1 MKRFTFMLAGVLCA
15 SASFAT
21 DYYVS
26 VEGSGVKDGSSWEN
40 AIAFTEMYSNINTKY
55 QNGDVFY
62 FQGGTYV
69 PSDAKGITKGYTF
82 IGGFPSTMKGTNHEL
97 PSYPSVTPTVFNG
110 EKTKS
115 GLLTFGTDVKS
126 GWSVTSSIRIQG
138 IEFTGVSIVKGGT
151 NQSALK
157 LIRCKDVQVENC
169 RFYEN
174 VSEADKTVGDTGGP
188 ASLSVSSIIVFKNCQ
203 FFNNSS
209 KGRGGAVKLKGT
221 VKNVGETTFDGCLF
235 KENSVGYMGSAIF
248 MNHGKKMNIVNTII
262 EGNNATDESGELGA
276 VFIVTPGDYNNMLRI
291 ANSTIAGNK
300 GGAQVVGR
308 NGADIMIANSIIVGD
323 VNTPA
328 IRIADKNTVSDPK
341 SRQSLSCGYNII
353 GEYVGKTATAPA
365 WKTSDFVSEDNT
377 LNSIFG
383 TNAVTDGP
391 VAAPYGATQEQ
402 MEAIATSWSL
412 GKDLDLTQDING
424 VSRGDIAVPGA
435 VVAEPLKGKF
445 GITDA
450 KYATYYHDFGYIM
463 PEGVKGGVVIDAKV
477 EGTLVVDYKYGS
489 GSIVPAKSALLLNG
503 AKNDYEVALKLEE
516 TSKDVN
522 LLKGTSEES
531 QTTSD
536 EVGAKFYKFAND
548 KDKGIGFYWGA
559 DNGVAFTNSANKAYL
574 AVAGEASA
582 AKGFALDGVDTGI
595 KEVTEV
601 GKMAGKIYNLQG
613 MQQKGLQKGIC
624 IVNGKKFVVK

>member
-26 VEGSGVKDGSSWEN
+26 VDGSGVKDGSSWEN
-40 AIAFTEMYSNINTKY
+40 AIAFADMCGKINEYKD
-55 QNGDVFY
+55 GDVFY
-62 FQGGTYV
+62 FQGGTYYV
-69 PSDAKGITKGYTF
+69 PAKVPTVSKGYSF
-82 IGGFPSTMKGTNHEL
+82 IGTTTG
-97 PSYPSVTPTVFNG
+97 TPTVFSGDVNG
-110 EKTKS
+110 DGVANEGDASSLLFIQLATKNGDDSKHFVLKNITFTGAYVNQTKTS
-115 GLLTFGTDVKS
+115 ALRVDNS
-126 GWSVTSSIRIQG
+126 GWV
-138 IEFTGVSIVKGGT
+138 
-151 NQSALK
+151 
-157 LIRCKDVQVENC
+157 DVQNC
-169 RFYEN
+169 IF
-174 VSEADKTVGDTGGP
+174 DKNISVYSKDNNYGGP
-188 ASLSVSSIIVFKNCQ
+188 ACLLERSTVNFTDCKFI
-203 FFNNSS
+203 NNES
-209 KGRGGAVKLKGT
+209 KGRGGAIKLTSDAQTKGY
-221 VKNVGETTFDGCLF
+221 TTLNRCLVSGN
-235 KENSVGYMGSAIF
+235 KASSLGSAIF
-248 MNHGKKMNIVNTII
+248 FNHGQELNIINSVITKNNSGTEGEIGAIFSIGADNTYARRITII
-262 EGNNATDESGELGA
+262 
-276 VFIVTPGDYNNMLRI
+276 
-291 ANSTIAGNK
+291 NSTVAGNI
-300 GGAQVVGR
+300 GGAQVLGR
-308 NGADIMIANSIIVGD
+308 KNADIRIANSIIVGD
-323 VNTPA
+323 GTTPA
-328 IRIADKNTVSDPK
+328 ISLQEKPK
-341 SRQSLSCGYNII
+341 QFLSAGYNII
-353 GEYVGKTATAPA
+353 GKYQVGDASTTA

-383 TNAVTDGP
+383 TNAVTAGP
-391 VAAPYGATQEQ
+391 VAAPCGATQEQ
-402 MEAIATSWSL
+402 MDAIATSWSL
-412 GKDLDLTQDING
+412 NQDLKQDING

-477 EGTLVVDYKYGS
+477 EGTLDVDYKYGS
-489 GSIVPAKSALLLNG
+489 GSVVPAKSALLLNG

-522 LLKGTSEES
+522 LLKGTSKES
-531 QTTSD
+531 LTTSD
-536 EVGAKFYKFAND
+536 EPNAKFYKFAND

-559 DNGVAFTNSANKAYL
+559 DNGAAFTNSANKAYL

-582 AKGFALDGVDTGI
+582 AKGFALGGVDTGI